1 MMTDSCSDAGR
12 DGRGPVKYEEKIGS
26 EPDAELTKRIWKNGC
41 PGRENPDE
49 MSQSEQREACQAM
62 WREYCPRYDD
72 TGIGAVNTKEKG

>member
-1 MMTDSCSDAGR
+1 
-12 DGRGPVKYEEKIGS
+12 
-26 EPDAELTKRIWKNGC
+26 LTKRIWKNGC
-41 PGRENPDE
+41 PGRENPDG